1 MKKLL
6 ILFFFCL
13 INSVALAQSV
23 EQFNNTRLQKN
34 KVGMLILGSWA
45 IGNLV
50 ASPILASQSTG
61 STKHFHQ
68 MNGYWNI
75 VNAALAGFGYLG
87 VRSAM
92 QQELGLTEVLD
103 EQIKLE
109 KLLLFNSALD
119 IGYMLGGAYLIER
132 SKNTLKKP
140 ERLKGFGQS
149 LMLQGGFLLVFD
161 AIFYFSLHQDHI
173 QMMDWM
179 KTLDIS
185 MQGLGLNFR
194 YRF

>member
-1 MKKLL
+1 
-6 ILFFFCL
+6 
-13 INSVALAQSV
+13 
-23 EQFNNTRLQKN
+23 
-34 KVGMLILGSWA
+34 MLILGSWA